1 MRLSLSITILSILFI
16 CGSYSNPI
24 VESASVSEFVLTIHV
39 KNIRNKKGRI
49 QFQVYRSQTTF
60 AAENPWKQ
68 AYSSKAN
75 VKDKSLTFKIH
86 GLKAGVYGIA
96 LLDDENSDKKM
107 DYSWLV
113 PSEGFGFSGYYHTA
127 WSKPKFHQ
135 FKFSMSANKKVSVKV
150 RYM

>member
-1 MRLSLSITILSILFI
+1 MKFFLSITVLSILFI
-16 CGSYSNPI
+16 CGSFCSLE
-24 VESASVSEFVLTIHV
+24 VENSPAADFVLTIHV

-49 QFQVYRSQTTF
+49 QFQVYRSQKAF
-60 AAENPWKQ
+60 AAEKPWKQ
-68 AYSSKAN
+68 VYSSKAK

-86 GLKAGVYGIA
+86 GLKAGVYGVA

-107 DYSWLV
+107 DYSWLI

-135 FKFSMSANKKVSVKV
+135 FKFSLSANKKVTAKV